1 MQDTIN
7 LMPIEQ
13 AVRTSF
19 KLSVAQRRECSL
31 SFIVHYPKVNYLE
44 LRELARTNQYLVLDH
59 EFAHT
64 KLIAKLAFPTMPIC
78 LTPQVTDAN
87 ILISV
92 RTLHGVSYAIVAP
105 AIRFVDTGNVKI
117 VWDSL
122 DELASKNLCSLYEIS
137 KLLDSDSL

>member
-13 AVRTSF
+13 AVRTRF
-19 KLSVAQRRECSL
+19 KLSIAQRRECSL
-31 SFIVHYPKVNYLE
+31 SFILHYPKVNYLQ
-44 LRELARTNQYLVLDH
+44 LRELASTSQYLVLDH
-59 EFAHT
+59 AFSQS

-78 LTPQVTDAN
+78 LTPQVADAN

-117 VWDSL
+117 VWESL
-122 DELASKNLCSLYEIS
+122 DELAAKNLCSLSDIC

>member
-13 AVRTSF
+13 AVRTRF
-19 KLSVAQRRECSL
+19 KLSVAQRRKCSL

-44 LRELARTNQYLVLDH
+44 LKELARTNQYLVLDH
-59 EFAHT
+59 ASSQS

-78 LTPQVTDAN
+78 LTPQVADAN

-122 DELASKNLCSLYEIS
+122 EELEAKNLRSL
-137 KLLDSDSL
+137 